1 MSFEIFLAAAVFAL
15 VMTFTPGPNN
25 MLLMSSGL
33 TFGYQRTLPLVF
45 GVFLGF
51 GFMVFLVGIGLG
63 AIFQWYP
70 ILLTVLKYVGA
81 AYMIWL
87 AWMIGKSDGVDEGRK
102 TARPFTFLEGAAFQ
116 WVNVKGWI
124 AAVTAVSAYAGI
136 AGFPWNVILLALIFT
151 LAGAGSS
158 STWAFFGSSLR
169 RVLTDP
175 LHVKLFNFVMAV
187 LLVASLYPVF
197 ADRWW

>member
-1 MSFEIFLAAAVFAL
+1 MSLETFLAATVFAL

-25 MLLMSSGL
+25 VMLMSSGL
-33 TFGYQRTLPLVF
+33 TFGYRRTLPLVF

-51 GFMVFLVGIGLG
+51 GLMVFLVGIGLG

-70 ILLTVLKYVGA
+70 ILLTILKYVGA

-87 AWMIGKSDGVDEGRK
+87 AWMIGKSGGVEDNGK
-102 TARPFTFLEGAAFQ
+102 TSRPFTFLEGAAFQ

-124 AAVTAVSAYAGI
+124 AAVTAISAYAGI
-136 AGFPWNVILLALIFT
+136 SSFPWNVILLALIFT
-151 LAGAGSS
+151 VAGAGSS
-158 STWAFFGSSLR
+158 STWAFFGSALR
-169 RVLTDP
+169 RVLKDS

-187 LLVASLYPVF
+187 LLIASLYPVF
-197 ADRWW
+197 KDGIW

>member
-1 MSFEIFLAAAVFAL
+1 MSLDILLAAILFAV

-25 MLLMSSGL
+25 ALLIASGL
-33 TFGYQRTLPLVF
+33 NHGFRRTLPLVF

-51 GFMVFLVGIGLG
+51 GFMVLLVGLGLG
-63 AIFQWYP
+63 AVFQIYP
-70 ILLTVLKYVGA
+70 VLLTVLKYAGA

-87 AWMIGKSDGVDEGRK
+87 AWMIGKSEGVEEGEK
-102 TARPFTFLEGAAFQ
+102 KSRPFTFLEGAAFQ
-116 WVNVKGWI
+116 WVNVKGWV
-124 AAVTAVSAYAGI
+124 AAVTAVTAYAGL
-136 AGFPWNVILLALIFT
+136 ASFPWNVILLALIFT
-151 LAGAGSS
+151 IAGMGSS
-158 STWAFFGSSLR
+158 SSWAFFGSALR
-169 RVLTDP
+169 RVLKDP